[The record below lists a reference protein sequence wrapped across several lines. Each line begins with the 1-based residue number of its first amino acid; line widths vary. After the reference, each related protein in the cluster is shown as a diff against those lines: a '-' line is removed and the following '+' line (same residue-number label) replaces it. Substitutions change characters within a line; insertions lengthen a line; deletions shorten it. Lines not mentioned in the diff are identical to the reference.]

1 MGYRESN
8 NSQNG
13 GWNTG
18 NNPQSGWNSG
28 NSSQN
33 GWLSWHL
40 ISTMMAMLVMLS
52 QIFYKIHRPAVHGV
66 MLLPYAHGRFIW
78 HLATSKF

>member
-18 NNPQSGWNSG
+18 NNQQSGRNSG

-33 GWLSWHL
+33 GWLIWL
-40 ISTMMAMLVMLS
+40 PTRGRTAM
-52 QIFYKIHRPAVHGV
+52 
-66 MLLPYAHGRFIW
+66 W
-78 HLATSKF
+78 AT

>member
-33 GWLSWHL
+33 GWLIWHL
-40 ISTMMAMLVMLS
+40 ISTVGLES
-52 QIFYKIHRPAVHGV
+52 WK
-66 MLLPYAHGRFIW
+66 
-78 HLATSKF
+78 